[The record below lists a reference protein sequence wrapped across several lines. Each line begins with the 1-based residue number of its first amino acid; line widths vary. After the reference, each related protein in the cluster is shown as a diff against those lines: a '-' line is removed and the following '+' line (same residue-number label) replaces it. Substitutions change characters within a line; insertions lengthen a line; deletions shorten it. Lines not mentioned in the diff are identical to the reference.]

1 MERLTFSH
9 NWNRKLDCD
18 VFSTIRLWN
27 PAKHYEGK
35 EVEIYDN
42 SVNPGRYKGRGKYA
56 IVSEF
61 KLNQLKPAA
70 AMLDTGYSLEET
82 INILKTMY
90 FKKVPDLEKQ
100 SFAYIIVRKEKV
112 KPTQNKLEL

>member
-1 MERLTFSH
+1 MDRLTFSH
-9 NWNRKLDCD
+9 NWNRKLDSE

-27 PAKHYEGK
+27 PEIHYEGK

-42 SVNPGRYKGRGKYA
+42 STNPGKYKGRGKYA

-70 AMLDTGYSLEET
+70 AMLDTGYPLDET
-82 INILKTMY
+82 INIIKTMY
-90 FKKVPDLEKQ
+90 FKKVSDLEKQ
-100 SFAYIIVRKEKV
+100 SFAYIIIKKV
-112 KPTQNKLEL
+112 KVQPQQNKLEL